1 MCWRQI
7 GGAFKS
13 ERKAY
18 KGWVFGAETT
28 RWLWIFW
35 WIIAVTNS
43 LLLSY
48 QLLPVHSI
56 LSGRTCTLV
65 PMIHAGRFKNPL
77 WWNARDPSTITE
89 MIAEQ
94 FGRNSD
100 AVTTWGCDFSVSPQF
115 LLSEKDW
122 RGGGG
127 GQRGAEVEVR
137 SRKEERK
144 KKRVKHKHV
153 TRSQRSGVMIE
164 SLCCKVALTLWP
176 PPAFFFQDNGAS
188 SFDAT
193 LRPPRTADH
202 SIYLGVKSAV
212 WGQDIAFLL
221 TLFLPHSS
229 ESFYPLLY
237 SPPPSPSPPPL
248 YRGGE

>member
-18 KGWVFGAETT
+18 KGWVIGAETT

-35 WIIAVTNS
+35 WIIVVTNS

-48 QLLPVHSI
+48 QLLPGHSI
-56 LSGRTCTLV
+56 LTGRTWKLV

-77 WWNARDPSTITE
+77 WWNVRDPSTVTE

-115 LLSEKDW
+115 LLSEEDW

-127 GQRGAEVEVR
+127 GQRGAEVEVC
-137 SRKEERK
+137 SRKEE

-164 SLCCKVALTLWP
+164 SLCCKVA
-176 PPAFFFQDNGAS
+176 
-188 SFDAT
+188 
-193 LRPPRTADH
+193 
-202 SIYLGVKSAV
+202 
-212 WGQDIAFLL
+212 
-221 TLFLPHSS
+221 
-229 ESFYPLLY
+229 
-237 SPPPSPSPPPL
+237 
-248 YRGGE
+248 

>member
-1 MCWRQI
+1 
-7 GGAFKS
+7 
-13 ERKAY
+13 
-18 KGWVFGAETT
+18 
-28 RWLWIFW
+28 
-35 WIIAVTNS
+35 
-43 LLLSY
+43 
-48 QLLPVHSI
+48 
-56 LSGRTCTLV
+56 
-65 PMIHAGRFKNPL
+65 
-77 WWNARDPSTITE
+77 

-164 SLCCKVALTLWP
+164 SLCCKVA
-176 PPAFFFQDNGAS
+176 
-188 SFDAT
+188 
-193 LRPPRTADH
+193 
-202 SIYLGVKSAV
+202 
-212 WGQDIAFLL
+212 
-221 TLFLPHSS
+221 
-229 ESFYPLLY
+229 
-237 SPPPSPSPPPL
+237 
-248 YRGGE
+248 